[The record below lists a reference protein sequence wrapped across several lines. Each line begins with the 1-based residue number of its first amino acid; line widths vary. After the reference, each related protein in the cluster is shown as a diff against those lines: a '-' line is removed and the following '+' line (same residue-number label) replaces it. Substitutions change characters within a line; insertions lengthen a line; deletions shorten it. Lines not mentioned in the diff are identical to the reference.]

1 MEELQKGG
9 FQAAMTVSRLLE
21 DETAQAALRGRV
33 LIVCRADPATPRHD
47 PATRP
52 VPGGARRSSR
62 CVPDGAGHTQRRRS
76 WLESLAQPEPNAVR
90 NRNAMARARRT
101 IEIAAKPGSQSMRNK
116 VYMAR
121 TRRRQFDTSSKIAFS
136 LRSL

>member
-1 MEELQKGG
+1 
-9 FQAAMTVSRLLE
+9 
-21 DETAQAALRGRV
+21 
-33 LIVCRADPATPRHD
+33 
-47 PATRP
+47 
-52 VPGGARRSSR
+52 
-62 CVPDGAGHTQRRRS
+62 
-76 WLESLAQPEPNAVR
+76 
-90 NRNAMARARRT
+90 MARARRT